1 MPRKPPPIS
10 LLLRR
15 LETAYGRRPW
25 RTWRRPLDILVGTIL
40 SQNTNDRN
48 SDAAMDRLRQALP
61 TWDAVADAP
70 LWQIAGAIR
79 PAGLHRQKADHIRTI
94 LRGIREASELRQRR
108 SNSAA
113 EPAALTFE
121 PAALTFE
128 PAAGAAGD
136 ARCGSLPLLPQRAR
150 TQRARTR
157 RARTATQPCPDLHLD
172 FLRRWPTARVWK
184 YLTALRGVGPKTASC
199 VLLFS
204 LRRPVL
210 PVDTHIHRVSGRLG
224 LIGPRTTAEK
234 AHELLAAMVPPDK
247 VYAFHVLMIAHGR
260 QTCHARRPN
269 HAACIL
275 RDVCP
280 SAHKRF

>member
-1 MPRKPPPIS
+1 MKKRPAPSIS

-15 LETAYGRRPW
+15 LETAYGQRPW
-25 RTWRRPLDILVGTIL
+25 RTGGRPLDILVGTIL

-61 TWDAVADAP
+61 TWNAVADAP

-94 LRGIREASELRQRR
+94 LRGIREEH
-108 SNSAA
+108 
-113 EPAALTFE
+113 
-121 PAALTFE
+121 
-128 PAAGAAGD
+128 GH
-136 ARCGSLPLLPQRAR
+136 CG
-150 TQRARTR
+150 
-157 RARTATQPCPDLHLD
+157 LD

-184 YLTALRGVGPKTASC
+184 YLTDLRGVGPKTAAC

-234 AHELLAAMVPPDK
+234 AHELLAARVPPDK

-280 SAHKRF
+280 SARKRF

>member
-1 MPRKPPPIS
+1 MKKRPAPSIP

-15 LETAYGRRPW
+15 LETAYGQRPW

-48 SDAAMDRLRQALP
+48 SGAAMDRLRQALP

-94 LRGIREASELRQRR
+94 LRGIREEHGHS
-108 SNSAA
+108 
-113 EPAALTFE
+113 
-121 PAALTFE
+121 
-128 PAAGAAGD
+128 D
-136 ARCGSLPLLPQRAR
+136 
-150 TQRARTR
+150 
-157 RARTATQPCPDLHLD
+157 LD

-184 YLTALRGVGPKTASC
+184 YLTDLGGVGPKTASC

-234 AHELLAAMVPPDK
+234 AHELLAALVPPDK

>member
-1 MPRKPPPIS
+1 MPRKPPTIS

-15 LETAYGRRPW
+15 LETAYGQRPW
-25 RTWRRPLDILVGTIL
+25 RTWGRPLDILVGTIL

-61 TWDAVADAP
+61 TWNAVADAP

-94 LRGIREASELRQRR
+94 LRGIREASEPRQRR

-113 EPAALTFE
+113 EPAVVRARRGSGGRCAMPE
-121 PAALTFE
+121 SPAAS
-128 PAAGAAGD
+128 AAGSMAG
-136 ARCGSLPLLPQRAR
+136 GSKAKAPK
-150 TQRARTR
+150 
-157 RARTATQPCPDLHLD
+157 PCPDLHLD
-172 FLRRWPTARVWK
+172 FLRRWPTARIWK
-184 YLTALRGVGPKTASC
+184 YLTDLRGVGPKTAAC

-210 PVDTHIHRVSGRLG
+210 PVDTHIHRVSSRLG

-234 AHELLAAMVPPDK
+234 AHELLAALVPPDK

-280 SAHKRF
+280 SARKRF

>member
-1 MPRKPPPIS
+1 MPRKPPTIS

-15 LETAYGRRPW
+15 LETAYGQRPW
-25 RTWRRPLDILVGTIL
+25 RTWGRPLDILVGTIL

-94 LRGIREASELRQRR
+94 LRGIREEHGHS
-108 SNSAA
+108 
-113 EPAALTFE
+113 
-121 PAALTFE
+121 
-128 PAAGAAGD
+128 D
-136 ARCGSLPLLPQRAR
+136 
-150 TQRARTR
+150 
-157 RARTATQPCPDLHLD
+157 LD
-172 FLRRWPTARVWK
+172 FLRRWPTERVWK
-184 YLTALRGVGPKTASC
+184 YLTNLRGVGPKTASC

-210 PVDTHIHRVSGRLG
+210 PVDTHIHRVSGRLR

-234 AHELLAAMVPPDK
+234 AHELLAATVPPDK

-280 SAHKRF
+280 SAQKRF

>member
-1 MPRKPPPIS
+1 MPRKPPSIS

-15 LETAYGRRPW
+15 LETAYGQRPW
-25 RTWRRPLDILVGTIL
+25 RTWGRPLDILVGTIL

-94 LRGIREASELRQRR
+94 LRGIREASEPRQRR
-108 SNSAA
+108 SNSAV

-121 PAALTFE
+121 PT
-128 PAAGAAGD
+128 AGAAGD
-136 ARCGSLPLLPQRAR
+136 ARFGSLPLLPQRAR
-150 TQRARTR
+150 TQ

-172 FLRRWPTARVWK
+172 FLRRWPTERVWK
-184 YLTALRGVGPKTASC
+184 YLTNLRGVGPKTASC

-210 PVDTHIHRVSGRLG
+210 PVDTHIHRVSGRLR

-234 AHELLAAMVPPDK
+234 AHELLAATVPPDK

-280 SAHKRF
+280 SAQKRF

>member
-1 MPRKPPPIS
+1 MPRKPPSIS

-25 RTWRRPLDILVGTIL
+25 RTWGRPLDILVGTIL

-48 SDAAMDRLRQALP
+48 SDAAMGRLRQALP
-61 TWDAVADAP
+61 MWNAVADAP

-94 LRGIREASELRQRR
+94 LRGIREACRPRQRR
-108 SNSAA
+108 GNSAV
-113 EPAALTFE
+113 
-121 PAALTFE
+121 E

-136 ARCGSLPLLPQRAR
+136 ARFGSAPLLPQRAR
-150 TQRARTR
+150 TA
-157 RARTATQPCPDLHLD
+157 AQPCPDLHLD
-172 FLRRWPTARVWK
+172 FLRRWPTERVWK
-184 YLTALRGVGPKTASC
+184 YLTALRGVGPKTAAC

-210 PVDTHIHRVSGRLG
+210 PVDTHIHRVSRRLG
-224 LIGPRTTAEK
+224 LLGPRTTAEK

-269 HAACIL
+269 HTACIL

-280 SAHKRF
+280 SAHRRF

>member
-1 MPRKPPPIS
+1 MKKRPAPSIS

-15 LETAYGRRPW
+15 LETAYGQRPW
-25 RTWRRPLDILVGTIL
+25 RTGGRPLDILVGTIL

-61 TWDAVADAP
+61 TWNAVADAP

-94 LRGIREASELRQRR
+94 LRGIREASEPRQRR

-113 EPAALTFE
+113 EPAA
-121 PAALTFE
+121 
-128 PAAGAAGD
+128 GAAGD
-136 ARCGSLPLLPQRAR
+136 ARFGSLPLLPQ
-150 TQRARTR
+150 

-172 FLRRWPTARVWK
+172 FLRRWPTERVWK
-184 YLTALRGVGPKTASC
+184 YLTDLRGVGPKTASC

-234 AHELLAAMVPPDK
+234 AHELLAARVPPDK